1 MPLVARTTEKQSA
14 LLPRRPSP
22 PPVCSVGGEQQ
33 LSVPP
38 LMRPVSPHTREALY
52 QDSSH
57 HVRITLTVKLSFI
70 KLTFKYKYH
79 HFCFQWKAPEFFE
92 VSEC

>member
-1 MPLVARTTEKQSA
+1 MPLVARTTEKQSD
-14 LLPRRPSP
+14 LLRPPP

-57 HVRITLTVKLSFI
+57 HVRITLTVKPSFI
-70 KLTFKYKYH
+70 KLTFKH
-79 HFCFQWKAPEFFE
+79 LNINIITFAVIP
-92 VSEC
+92 